1 MTSQGRL
8 PLLLSWGVH
17 GQTVALGVRVSHLIV
32 TGMLIVPLRF
42 QKDDLSAM
50 RSITVDSCHEALGV
64 RWHVESLPAFV
75 YSLAVLLLTECVAT
89 LYG

>member
-17 GQTVALGVRVSHLIV
+17 GQTVALGVRVTQLIV
-32 TGMLIVPLRF
+32 TGMLSPTSVSA
-42 QKDDLSAM
+42 KDLSAM
-50 RSITVDSCHEALGV
+50 RSITVDSCHEPLGV